1 MHQRFCQLGV
11 VYRSIGD
18 DSCSSLLLILSWCMR
33 RVEQD
38 EDEDEDDVVLS
49 LLLILSWCMRR
60 VEHLDSIVSD
70 LTPLHP

>member
-18 DSCSSLLLILSWCMR
+18 DGCSSLLLILSWCMR

-38 EDEDEDDVVLS
+38 EDEDEDEDD
-49 LLLILSWCMRR
+49 
-60 VEHLDSIVSD
+60 EDD
-70 LTPLHP
+70 EDDDDDEDG